1 MGIVL
6 LTRTVDVTG
15 SFVHF
20 AAFTL
25 PRGAD
30 MLPWVLLFLAIQAVL
45 PRGQSTVFADRVG
58 LFWKLIALAAGC
70 WFIAISTY
78 FLIQARSV
86 VDGVDLAFFVNYAR
100 DWVWGYELS
109 GPTRYAYFPGAY
121 VLWAIVLLVYEA
133 SDVVVRSTVVAVL
146 LSNSI
151 LVGCLT
157 RVLTRSTIAAVYA
170 AATYIAIASRYE
182 AFHGT
187 TEPIATIPFLIGVIA
202 WQLAD
207 QRRRPNLAAVVLGVG
222 IGLALFCKQ
231 QAGLLSLGAIW
242 LLTPESP
249 DQDAVIKDTGSN
261 LGSTIRRRTG
271 ELVIAT
277 ITAAVTFLVA
287 ILMLGDGLLPIADG
301 LRTATNYGVAGNWRD
316 NLNWIFQIDRSF
328 FVMVIVSS
336 AFLLIPRMPNRR
348 AIAILAVAGFATF
361 IQFRSRGFAHYTL
374 LAVPCF
380 SVVFVSG
387 LCCLWNSS
395 ASQSYMIRLK
405 NVALFALILL
415 PAAYVRPDPAV
426 LALLRVWDPISIDES
441 FVAWHEQP
449 RMAESIRTLQ
459 PFISRG
465 DPIVVV
471 PSQRCVL
478 YREFEAVCPA
488 GYRFNTAVTMNENSM
503 KSIKHVVV
511 VDASLCNEQER
522 QLIGASDWLT
532 NLNDSEMF
540 TKVQAD
546 ALTIYSRVANEE

>member
-1 MGIVL
+1 MGIVS

-15 SFVHF
+15 NFVHF
-20 AAFTL
+20 ASFTL

-45 PRGQSTVFADRVG
+45 PRSQSTVFATRVN

-121 VLWAIVLLVYEA
+121 VLWAFVLLVYEA
-133 SDVVVRSTVVAVL
+133 SDVVVRSTIVAVL
-146 LSNSI
+146 LANSI

-202 WQLAD
+202 WQLAN
-207 QRRRPNLAAVVLGVG
+207 QRRRPYLAAMVVGVG
-222 IGLALFCKQ
+222 IGVALFCKQ

-242 LLTPESP
+242 LLAPESP
-249 DQDAVIKDTGSN
+249 EQDGVTSS
-261 LGSTIRRRTG
+261 LGSTIRKRTG
-271 ELVIAT
+271 GLVIAT

-287 ILMLGDGLLPIADG
+287 ILMLGDGWLPIADG

-316 NLNWIFQIDRSF
+316 NLIWISQIDRSF
-328 FVMVIVSS
+328 FVMVVVSTI
-336 AFLLIPRMPNRR
+336 FLFIPRMPNRR
-348 AIAILAVAGFATF
+348 AIGILTVAGFATF

-387 LCCLWNSS
+387 LCGLWNSN
-395 ASQSYMIRLK
+395 ASQSYSSRLK

-426 LALLRVWDPISIDES
+426 LALLRVWDPISIDEN

-449 RMAESIRTLQ
+449 RMAESISTLR
-459 PFISRG
+459 PLISLG

-471 PSQRCVL
+471 PSRRGVL
-478 YREFEAVCPA
+478 YREFAAVCPV
-488 GYRFNTAVTMNENSM
+488 GYRFSTAVTMNENSM

-522 QLIGASDWLT
+522 QLIGSSDWLT
-532 NLNDSEMF
+532 KLDDSETF
-540 TKVQAD
+540 TRVQAD
-546 ALTIYSRVANEE
+546 ALTIYSRVSNEE